1 MGYNLGM
8 GDQQLL
14 LALIT
19 PVATL
24 AIVMVGFLYNNS
36 RMSDLNGRMSDF
48 RSEMKKML
56 LLHEAKYDASLRRLE
71 EMLLGKFAELDT
83 RLSRIEAHLNLK

>member
-1 MGYNLGM
+1 MGE
-8 GDQQLL
+8 QQLL

-36 RMSDLNGRMSDF
+36 RMSDLNSRMSDF
-48 RSEMKKML
+48 RSEMKEML
-56 LLHEAKYDASLRRLE
+56 RLHEAKHDANLRRVE